1 MQIPIAKPY
10 IGEEE
15 KRAVLEVLESGQL
28 SQGPRVAEFERAFAA
43 YAGARF
49 GVATCNGTAALTC
62 ALMAHGIG
70 PGDEV
75 IVPSFSFFATAS
87 SVLGVGATPVF
98 ADIDPETFC
107 LSPESAEERITAR
120 TRAILPVHL
129 YGHPADMPRFEALCG
144 RHGLLLLADAA
155 QAHGTAIAGR
165 GVGSWGTACFSFFP
179 SKNMTT
185 TAGGMV
191 LTGDE
196 QTYRRL
202 RLVRHQGMETRYEH
216 EALGLNFRMTDLEA
230 AIGLVQLGR
239 LPAWLDA
246 RAENARFYDRH
257 ITRLLTPTSAPGVSH
272 AYHQYTVRVPP
283 GLDRD
288 TVVRRLNERGIEAR
302 VYYAKAI
309 HQQPVFANEPSMR
322 DLALPETERAA
333 REVLSLPVHPF
344 VTAQERAY
352 VVREVNGLGAS
363 SG

>member
-15 KRAVLEVLESGQL
+15 KRAVIRVLESGQL
-28 SQGPRVAEFERAFAA
+28 SQGPEVAEFEQAFAL
-43 YAGARF
+43 YHGARF

-87 SVLGVGATPVF
+87 SVLGVHATPVF
-98 ADIDPETFC
+98 ADIDPETYC
-107 LSPESAEERITAR
+107 LSPERAEAAITAR
-120 TRAILPVHL
+120 TKAILPVHL
-129 YGHPADMPRFEALCG
+129 YGHPADMPQFEGLCQ

-155 QAHGTAIAGR
+155 QAHGAAIAGR
-165 GVGSWGTACFSFFP
+165 SVGTWGTSCFSFFP

-191 LTGDE
+191 LTNDE
-196 QTYRRL
+196 PTVRRL
-202 RLVRHQGMETRYEH
+202 RLVRHQGMETRYLH
-216 EALGLNFRMTDLEA
+216 EAIGLNFRMTDVEA

-239 LPAWLDA
+239 LPAWLEKRRKHADCFDRRLTRLKTPA
-246 RAENARFYDRH
+246 RASE
-257 ITRLLTPTSAPGVSH
+257 VSH

-288 TVVRRLNERGIEAR
+288 AVVQRLNERGIGAR
-302 VYYAKAI
+302 VYYAKGI
-309 HQQPVFANEPSMR
+309 HQQPALADHPSVR
-322 DLALPETERAA
+322 DVHLPETERAA

-344 VTAQERAY
+344 LTEEEREY
-352 VVREVNGLGAS
+352 IVEEVNRVG
-363 SG
+363 